1 MPGPGLELNPKF
13 IEQVSNKVSEHK
25 KRRLLSS
32 SSSDENDV
40 ESQFMRALVS
50 EVVTKAMEGLSSSIQ
65 SLILKQDEQIKK
77 IDTLVEKVNINERLI
92 RNCRAEV
99 DTLRKDQH
107 SWNEETKANLKTNNK
122 DIQVLK
128 GQMIKIQ

>member
-1 MPGPGLELNPKF
+1 MPGPGLELDPQF
-13 IEQVSNKVSEHK
+13 IEKVSNKVTEHK

-77 IDTLVEKVNINERLI
+77 
-92 RNCRAEV
+92 
-99 DTLRKDQH
+99 
-107 SWNEETKANLKTNNK
+107 
-122 DIQVLK
+122 
-128 GQMIKIQ
+128 